1 MGKTLRVAV
10 HILLFLVAI
19 VVFYLGLGIG
29 LAWPGVTVA
38 GVTLSGPT
46 AGSILWITAGVIG
59 VGNLVWMIRYFN
71 RRGEGSNR
79 QRT

>member
-1 MGKTLRVAV
+1 MGAALRVSL

-19 VVFYLGLGIG
+19 FVFYLGLGIG

-46 AGSILWITAGVIG
+46 AGSILWIAAGAIG
-59 VGNLVWMIRYFN
+59 VGNLVWILRVS
-71 RRGEGSNR
+71 RKARG
-79 QRT
+79 

>member
-1 MGKTLRVAV
+1 MGTALRVSL
-10 HILLFLVAI
+10 HIFLFLVAI

-46 AGSILWITAGVIG
+46 AGSILWIAAGAIG
-59 VGNLVWMIRYFN
+59 VGNLVWILRVSS
-71 RRGEGSNR
+71 RARG
-79 QRT
+79 

>member
-1 MGKTLRVAV
+1 MGAALRVSL

-46 AGSILWITAGVIG
+46 AGTILWITSGVIG
-59 VGNLVWMIRYFN
+59 VGNLVWMIRYFS
-71 RRGEGSNR
+71 RRG
-79 QRT
+79 QA

>member
-1 MGKTLRVAV
+1 MGTALRVSL

-46 AGSILWITAGVIG
+46 AGSILWITAGAIG
-59 VGNLVWMIRYFN
+59 VGNLVWILRASN
-71 RRGEGSNR
+71 KARG
-79 QRT
+79 